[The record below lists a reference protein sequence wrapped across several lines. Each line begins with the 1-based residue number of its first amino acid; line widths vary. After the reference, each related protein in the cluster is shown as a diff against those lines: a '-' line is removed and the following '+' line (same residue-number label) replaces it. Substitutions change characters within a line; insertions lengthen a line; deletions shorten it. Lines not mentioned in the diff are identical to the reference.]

1 MRYSDG
7 KKTPLQMTQYLLK
20 LILKYN
26 ISHKTIYTDIR
37 LFVIGIILI
46 NRRIVLNNEHSI
58 LTRKKNFFDIYI
70 N

>member
-26 ISHKTIYTDIR
+26 ISHKTTYTDIR

-46 NRRIVLNNEHSI
+46 NRRIVLNN
-58 LTRKKNFFDIYI
+58 
-70 N
+70 